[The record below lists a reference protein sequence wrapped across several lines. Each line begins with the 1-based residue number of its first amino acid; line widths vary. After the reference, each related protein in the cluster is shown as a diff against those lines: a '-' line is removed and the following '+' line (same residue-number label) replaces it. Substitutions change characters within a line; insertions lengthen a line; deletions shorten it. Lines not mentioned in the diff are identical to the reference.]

1 MHTETSL
8 NRPSRII
15 GLTGGVGMGKT
26 TVSSYLHKAYG
37 LPILDADLYAR
48 QAVEP
53 ETAALAQIVERY
65 GDSVLLANGALDRR
79 RLGDILFG
87 NLAERQWIEQL
98 IHPEVRRRI
107 EADLQDLA
115 KRNSQTAVVVVPL
128 LFEAK
133 MTDLVTEI
141 WVVQSSILQQTDRL
155 RHRDQL
161 SLEQIQARISSQ
173 MPIEQRAERADWVLD
188 NSGSQQTL
196 FEQVDRAWADIS

>member
-1 MHTETSL
+1 MHPETSL